1 MDRKDILLPRIITTR
16 RDFMI
21 TKQLSFKADSIL
33 SDTVDTTSNT
43 TTIPADEATN
53 IDTHFSYAYPVGSL
67 LVHEDV
73 IDYETQ
79 LALREKWKNL
89 TITDNFLF
97 EKVMRNKRVYA

>member
-1 MDRKDILLPRIITTR
+1 
-16 RDFMI
+16 MI
-21 TKQLSFKADSIL
+21 TKPLSFKADSII
-33 SDTVDTTSNT
+33 SDTVDTTSNI

-53 IDTHFSYAYPVGSL
+53 IDTHFSYTRSADSF

-97 EKVMRNKRVYA
+97 EKVMRNKRIYA

>member
-1 MDRKDILLPRIITTR
+1 
-16 RDFMI
+16 MI
-21 TKQLSFKADSIL
+21 TKRLVSNVDSIL
-33 SDTVDTTSNT
+33 SDTIDRISNT
-43 TTIPADEATN
+43 TTISAGEATN
-53 IDTHFSYAYPVGSL
+53 IDTHFSYACPAGLL